1 MLYSIKLYIG
11 IITSRPFA
19 LFIWV
24 FFILLMQSA
33 NGAQLLSITPLF
45 FSSPYLAAAS
55 SSSPVIIIVPFISMY
70 ASLCS
75 NQFDFNIVVSNL
87 IWLLISYTFHVSNR
101 FNLISYSI
109 FRRWMFLWYTRNT
122 FDYLIQKIISQ
133 AIQNSQNL

>member
-24 FFILLMQSA
+24 LFILLMQPA
-33 NGAQLLSITPLF
+33 NGAQFLSITPLF
-45 FSSPYLAAAS
+45 FSSPYCAAAS

-101 FNLISYSI
+101 FNPISYSI

-122 FDYLIQKIISQ
+122 FEYLIQKIISQ

>member
-11 IITSRPFA
+11 IITSRSFA

-24 FFILLMQSA
+24 LFILLMQSA

-101 FNLISYSI
+101 FNPISYSI
-109 FRRWMFLWYTRNT
+109 FRRWMFLWYARNT